1 MPADCYIY
9 KHSTACPVSAAAQV
23 VERTE
28 FDRPVYWVNVIE
40 QRRLS
45 RNALVNAAGAIFLGP
60 SPTCAHFGV
69 ASKFQG

>member
-1 MPADCYIY
+1 MINRMEKKSELPADCYIY
-9 KHSTACPVSAAAQV
+9 KHSTACPVSAAAAQV

-45 RNALVNAAGAIFLGP
+45 NQVADRY
-60 SPTCAHFGV
+60 GV
-69 ASKFQG
+69 ACTSRRRS